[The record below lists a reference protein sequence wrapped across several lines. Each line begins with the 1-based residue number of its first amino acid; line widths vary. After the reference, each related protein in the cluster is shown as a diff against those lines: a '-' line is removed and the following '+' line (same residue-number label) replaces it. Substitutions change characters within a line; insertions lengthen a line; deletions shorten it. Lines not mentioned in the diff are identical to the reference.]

1 MEAALSLFHLL
12 PLQLRLEGP
21 LPVSNVTLVSL
32 RVDEDGAVS
41 SLPALILLFQPIVTA
56 VRAEK
61 DVAGQALEHL
71 KAMRVVAGDMRVSL
85 VVHQLVAWIHIRAA
99 YDDHME
105 CTAGFGFIEGP
116 GSGSSGVA
124 RCEVRCED
132 GISQLDRIAVV
143 HHTTPLP
150 TSS

>member
-21 LPVSNVTLVSL
+21 LPVSNVTLVAL
-32 RVDEDGAVS
+32 WVDEGIMVAA
-41 SLPALILLFQPIVTA
+41 LPAFILLFQPIVTA

-85 VVHQLVAWIHIRAA
+85 VVHQLVAWICIQAA

-105 CTAGFGFIEGP
+105 SAAGFGFIQGP
-116 GSGSSGVA
+116 GSGSSDRKSVESG
-124 RCEVRCED
+124 RCE
-132 GISQLDRIAVV
+132 
-143 HHTTPLP
+143 
-150 TSS
+150 